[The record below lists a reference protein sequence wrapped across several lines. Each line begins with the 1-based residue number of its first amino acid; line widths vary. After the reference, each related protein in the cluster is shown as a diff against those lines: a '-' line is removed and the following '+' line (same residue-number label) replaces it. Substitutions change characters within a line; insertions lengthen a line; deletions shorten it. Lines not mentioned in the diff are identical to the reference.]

1 MNEKKVKIASFI
13 MDSKIMNFAEM
24 IAETMEFLNLRIDC

>member
-1 MNEKKVKIASFI
+1 MNEKKVKIVSFI

-24 IAETMEFLNLRIDC
+24 NAEIMEFLILIIGW